1 MITKLIGI
9 GAGGNKAA
17 ICAVKNQ
24 VIDID
29 NTMLIN
35 STLKDIPKDYDGTA
49 IEFSNSY
56 GGCGKERKMSY
67 ELCSNSIQDGTI
79 PLEDFLHIGKD
90 DQAEL
95 VVLVSS
101 TEGGTGSG
109 STPLLAKYIREVFGI
124 SVHVFLF
131 IGFQEDVR
139 GTKNTVEVFQELQ
152 NNFATEAVKLKKYL
166 PECNNNRI
174 KAEEKAD
181 IDFCK
186 KLSVLIGL
194 QLRDSDHNID
204 PTDLLKI
211 STTDGYMVIESA
223 IIEDKI
229 KNRDQFRKVII
240 DMIDNSKTLDI
251 DTPSQTRLAVII
263 NINKDS
269 TDYIDYDDIITERF
283 GQCYDKFEHIQD
295 EGDMEQ
301 FVAFISAGSK
311 MPMDE
316 LEAVYDKYHKMTSMV
331 NKDKD
336 AFFGTIRNKAFLDED
351 ASFDIGSQKKNKA
364 VTDKANFFN
373 NLYKE
378 KAIKESNDEF

>member
-35 STLKDIPKDYDGTA
+35 STLKDIPKDYDGAA

-211 STTDGYMVIESA
+211 STTDGYMIIESA

-311 MPMDE
+311 I
-316 LEAVYDKYHKMTSMV
+316 LSLIH
-331 NKDKD
+331 
-336 AFFGTIRNKAFLDED
+336 I
-351 ASFDIGSQKKNKA
+351 
-364 VTDKANFFN
+364 
-373 NLYKE
+373 
-378 KAIKESNDEF
+378 

>member
-17 ICAVKNQ
+17 ICAVRN
-24 VIDID
+24 DIISVE

-35 STLKDIPKDYDGTA
+35 STLKDIPKDYTGSA

-56 GGCGKERKMSY
+56 GGCGKERQMSY
-67 ELCSNSIQDGTI
+67 DLCLNSIQDGTI
-79 PLEDFLHIGKD
+79 PLEEFLNVGNE
-90 DQAEL
+90 DQTEL

-101 TEGGTGSG
+101 TVGGTGSG
-109 STPLLAKYIREVFGI
+109 STPLLAKYIREVLGI

-223 IIEDKI
+223 VIEDKI
-229 KNRDQFRKVII
+229 KNREQFRKIVI
-240 DMIDNSKTLDI
+240 DMIDNSKTLDV
-251 DTPSQTRLAVII
+251 DEPSQTRLAVVI
-263 NINKDS
+263 NIKKDS
-269 TDYIDYDDIITERF
+269 TDYIDYDDILTERF

-295 EGDMEQ
+295 ESDMDQ
-301 FVAFISAGSK
+301 FIAFISAGSK
-311 MPMDE
+311 MPMGE
-316 LEAVYDKYHKMTSMV
+316 VESVYNKYQKMTAMV

-336 AFFGTIRNKAFLDED
+336 TFFGNMQKKTFANDD
-351 ASFDIGSQKKNKA
+351 SNFDIGTQKKNKA
-364 VTDKANFFN
+364 VIDKANFFN
-373 NLYKE
+373 KLSEDKKAKE
-378 KAIKESNDEF
+378 IDDEF

>member
-17 ICAVKNQ
+17 ICAVRN
-24 VIDID
+24 DIISVE

-35 STLKDIPKDYDGTA
+35 STLKDIPKDYTGSA

-67 ELCSNSIQDGTI
+67 DLCANSIQDGTI
-79 PLEDFLHIGKD
+79 PLEEFLNVGKE
-90 DQAEL
+90 DQTEL

-109 STPLLAKYIREVFGI
+109 STPLLAKYIREVLGI

-139 GTKNTVEVFQELQ
+139 GTKNTVEIFQELQ

-166 PECNNNRI
+166 PECNSNRI

-223 IIEDKI
+223 VIEDKI
-229 KNRDQFRKVII
+229 KNREQFRKIVI
-240 DMIDNSKTLDI
+240 DMIDNSKTLDV
-251 DTPSQTRLAVII
+251 DEPSQTRMAVII
-263 NINKDS
+263 NIKKDS
-269 TDYIDYDDIITERF
+269 TDYIDYDDILTERF

-295 EGDMEQ
+295 ESDMDQ
-301 FVAFISAGSK
+301 FIAFISAGSK

-316 LEAVYDKYHKMTSMV
+316 VESVYNKYQKMTAMV

-336 AFFGTIRNKAFLDED
+336 TFFGNMQKKTFANDD
-351 ASFDIGSQKKNKA
+351 SNFDIGTQKKNKS
-364 VTDKANFFN
+364 VIDKANFFN
-373 NLYKE
+373 KLSEDKKAKE
-378 KAIKESNDEF
+378 IDDEF